1 MIISKDKNGGD
12 IMRATMHAGRID
24 SKGRAFSAKHNDRN
38 FDLSHAE
45 NIHAD
50 KTSENLYWTWLD
62 DENDEHMTFED
73 AEKRFYEEKL
83 KDAYEA
89 QQARYRSARQYKRM
103 QTLDEWR
110 KSKQHCPEEV
120 FLQVGKTD
128 DTIDAQ
134 LFSEIADEYLERLMA
149 WSDEH
154 GKPFTVLDV
163 AIHVDEAVPQLH
175 IRRVWTYE
183 DKDGHLTTGQEKAL
197 EKAGISRPEPDKPNS
212 ARNNRKA
219 SFSALE
225 RQIWLD
231 TLEDYGLEIDT
242 TPQAPKKS
250 MTKGEWLYQRQ
261 RELDEE
267 EDKFYEER
275 NKTNAELARK
285 RGELRAYEQKLAKKE
300 KALDVRE
307 DDLRRQ
313 AKDLSSKEQNVR
325 ETAHMTSETLSEAR
339 KNLEAIQTTLADAKA
354 VKTES
359 EAFWEKKYKRAAT
372 FMSNV
377 HLDERTTALKS
388 FETKEKFNH
397 FGSEPPSASDM
408 RTRTNRLMNNTEEIE
423 RKFNKCLPR
432 RFDGLD
438 F

>member
-1 MIISKDKNGGD
+1 
-12 IMRATMHAGRID
+12 MRATMHAGRTD

-38 FDLSHAE
+38 FDVSHAE

-50 KTSENLYWTWLD
+50 KTSGNQYWTWLD
-62 DENDEHMTFED
+62 DENDECMTFED

-83 KDAYEA
+83 KGAYEA

-128 DTIDAQ
+128 DTIDAP
-134 LFSEIADEYLERLMA
+134 LFSEIAEEYLERLMK

-154 GKPFTVLDV
+154 GKPFTVLDA

-183 DKDGHLTTGQEKAL
+183 DKDGRLTTGQEKAL

-267 EDKFYEER
+267 ENDFYEER
-275 NKTNAELARK
+275 NKTNAEFAMK
-285 RGELRAYEQKLAKKE
+285 RSELRVLEQKLAKKE
-300 KALDVRE
+300 KDLDARE
-307 DDLRRQ
+307 TSQDAREGDLRRRE
-313 AKDLSSKEQNVR
+313 AEISKNEEKAR
-325 ETAHMTSETLSEAR
+325 ETLNTAQDAYHAAETYKQSKTWQDETATMTEFMKTLR
-339 KNLEAIQTTLADAKA
+339 FHNG
-354 VKTES
+354 
-359 EAFWEKKYKRAAT
+359 
-372 FMSNV
+372 
-377 HLDERTTALKS
+377 TTAYDAYRKKHPKPVSPEEAKRRAESRLETARDMQS
-388 FETKEKFNH
+388 RHVTFETDDGYQ
-397 FGSEPPSASDM
+397 FGQ
-408 RTRTNRLMNNTEEIE
+408 
-423 RKFNKCLPR
+423 
-432 RFDGLD
+432 
-438 F
+438 